1 MQQIPTLTQEQIHQK
16 VKAEMLLTKGIKIVR
31 EILTAEE
38 IATAIRI
45 AFKDDPKQL
54 HLVIEEIV

>member
-1 MQQIPTLTQEQIHQK
+1 MQPTLTQEQIHQK
-16 VKAEMLLTKGIKIVR
+16 VKAEKLLTKGIKIVR

-38 IATAIRI
+38 IATALRI

>member
-1 MQQIPTLTQEQIHQK
+1 MQPTLTQEQIHQK
-16 VKAEMLLTKGIKIVR
+16 VKAEQLLTKGIKIVR

-38 IATAIRI
+38 IATALRI

>member
-1 MQQIPTLTQEQIHQK
+1 MQPTLTQEQIHQK
-16 VKAEMLLTKGIKIVR
+16 VKAEQLLIKGIRIVR
-31 EILTAEE
+31 EILTTEE
-38 IATAIRI
+38 IATCLKI

>member
-1 MQQIPTLTQEQIHQK
+1 MQPTLTQEQIHQK
-16 VKAEMLLTKGIKIVR
+16 VKAEKLLTKGIKIVR
-31 EILTAEE
+31 EVLTAEE

>member
-1 MQQIPTLTQEQIHQK
+1 MQPTLTQEQIHQK
-16 VKAEMLLTKGIKIVR
+16 VKAEKLLTKGIKIVR
-31 EILTAEE
+31 EVLTAEE
-38 IATAIRI
+38 IATALKI

>member
-1 MQQIPTLTQEQIHQK
+1 MQTPTLTQEQIHQK
-16 VKAEMLLTKGIKIVR
+16 VKAEKLLTKGIKIVR
-31 EILTAEE
+31 EVLTAEE